1 MNLRTMAV
9 AFALALA
16 ATSAEPALAGS
27 EETPTPAA
35 SPAVT
40 ATPLPPPPPGPS
52 GTASPAASPTPVAT
66 PSKKDTV
73 RVFGR
78 EVGELPKTPSAG
90 DLKKGL
96 SGRFPYLRVAVGGGG
111 VAIERSSTVDT
122 SKTGGSKSDPQDS
135 KLRGPSGSMEASLGI
150 VLVPHLLLSGTVVAN
165 YVHVTE
171 IDNEDGPDVELES
184 GGQFSAVGLSV
195 DWLQN
200 PKGGEGLFAGAML
213 GGGAFSAELPE
224 NSVGIQRLGGSGPV
238 LSLGVGYLTRL
249 PHEKWRGGVQ
259 ARVTLSPYLRGET
272 EENEVVYREIDQ
284 ALGVCLM
291 ATLSYF

>member
-1 MNLRTMAV
+1 MAV
-9 AFALALA
+9 AFALVLSA
-16 ATSAEPALAGS
+16 ASAEPALAGS
-27 EETPTPAA
+27 EEAPTPTA

-40 ATPLPPPPPGPS
+40 ATPLPPPPPGPG
-52 GTASPAASPTPVAT
+52 GTVAPAASPTPVAT
-66 PSKKDTV
+66 PSRKDKV
-73 RVFGR
+73 KVFGK
-78 EVGELPKTPSAG
+78 EVGELPKTPAAG
-90 DLKKGL
+90 DLQKGL

-122 SKTGGSKSDPQDS
+122 SKTGGSKSDPRDS
-135 KLRGPSGSMEASLGI
+135 KLRGPTGSMEASLGI
-150 VLVPHLLLSGTVVAN
+150 VLIPHLLLSGTVVAN

-171 IDNEDGPDVELES
+171 IDNEDGPDAALES
-184 GGQFSAVGLSV
+184 GAQFSAVGLSV

-238 LSLGVGYLTRL
+238 LSVGVGYLARL

-259 ARVTLSPYLRGET
+259 ARVTLSPYLSGET

-284 ALGVCLM
+284 ALGVCMM